1 MIRHDYL
8 LAWIRRYIQWIAE
21 IAGLIKRE
29 DWEAALARADVA
41 LRGLLDLSPDNIHSL
56 NEGEILARL
65 TVGEPLP
72 RVQEK
77 SLLLATLLHQL
88 GKIAAGQGRDEQA
101 RDAHLKSLHVMLGL
115 QMHPEAADWPEFA
128 PRLADLEE
136 ALRGYEIPARTHAA
150 LMIHHEQQRQFGKA
164 EDALFEML
172 RVADHD
178 PESIEIALG
187 FYERLEVLSDEVL
200 TLGRLPR
207 AELEEGHRDLLHRIA
222 ARSGGQPP
230 GSGTL

>member
-8 LAWIRRYIQWIAE
+8 LAWIRRYIQWIGE

-29 DWEAALARADVA
+29 DWEAALARADIA

-56 NEGEILARL
+56 KEGEILARL

-88 GKIAAGQGRDEQA
+88 GKIAAGQGREEQA
-101 RDAHLKSLHVMLGL
+101 CDAHLKSLHVLLGL
-115 QMHPEAADWPEFA
+115 QMHPGAGEWPEYA
-128 PRLADLEE
+128 PRLSDLEE
-136 ALRGYEIPARTHAA
+136 ALRNHEIPARTHAA
-150 LMIHHEQQRQFGKA
+150 LMLHHEQRREFGKA

-172 RVADHD
+172 RVAGND

-187 FYERLEVLSDEVL
+187 FYGRLRVLSDEVL
-200 TLGRLPR
+200 ALGGLPR
-207 AELEEGHRDLLHRIA
+207 SELEEGLAELRT
-222 ARSGGQPP
+222 RS
-230 GSGTL
+230 SH

>member
-8 LAWIRRYIQWIAE
+8 LAWIRRYVEWIAE

-29 DWEAALARADVA
+29 DWEAALARADLA
-41 LRGLLDLSPDNIHSL
+41 LRGLLDLSPDNVLSL

-88 GKIAAGQGRDEQA
+88 GKIAAGQGREEQA
-101 RDAHLKSLHVMLGL
+101 RDAHLKSLHVLLGL
-115 QMHPEAADWPEFA
+115 QMRPDADDWPEFA
-128 PRLADLEE
+128 PRLEDLEG
-136 ALRGYEIPARTHAA
+136 ALRGCDIPARTHAA
-150 LMIHHEQQRQFGKA
+150 LMIYHEQRREFARA

-172 RVADHD
+172 RAAGDDDEAV
-178 PESIEIALG
+178 EIALG
-187 FYERLEVLSDEVL
+187 FYERLGVLSDE
-200 TLGRLPR
+200 TLALGGLPR
-207 AELEEGHRDLLHRIA
+207 AELDEGLAEVMTRGDRSKS
-222 ARSGGQPP
+222 SGGA
-230 GSGTL
+230 GR